1 MSTAATAI
9 DRSATVP
16 EPPAELYLEVTNRC
30 NLKCRMCPQ
39 FWGMPEP
46 DADLDLEQ
54 VAAIIAQLP
63 RLDRVVLHGVGESV
77 LNPALPEIVRLVRE
91 RGAHTLMN
99 SNGTILTR
107 KRVTGLVEAG
117 LDELRVSIDAASPE
131 TYEHI
136 RGANALAKL
145 IRNLGVVQE
154 IKAELGAAK
163 PALSLWVMGLQES
176 LRELPQVVALA
187 ADAGVTEVYLQ
198 RLVTSE
204 RGIAHADN
212 SLYGADANAL
222 DPLAEAHRLAAELG
236 VELKGSGDTTGEA
249 SVRPTEADAPWRGC
263 RRPWSL
269 MYVTANGNVLPCCI
283 SVFTDT
289 PHEELILGNVFETP
303 VAEVWN
309 GPRYKAWRGAMM
321 EGEPPRACK
330 GCGVQ
335 WSL

>member
-1 MSTAATAI
+1 M
-9 DRSATVP
+9 SATEATLARTETVDL
-16 EPPAELYLEVTNRC
+16 PPAELYLEVTNRC

-46 DADLDLEQ
+46 DADLDLDQ
-54 VAAIIAQLP
+54 VLAIIQQLP

-77 LNPALPEIVRLVRE
+77 LNPALPEIVAAVRK
-91 RGAHTLMN
+91 RGAYTLMN

-107 KRVTGLVEAG
+107 RRVEGLVKSG

-131 TYEHI
+131 TYEQV
-136 RGANALAKL
+136 RGANALHKL
-145 IRNLGVVQE
+145 VRNLGIVQE
-154 IKAELGAAK
+154 VRAALGATT
-163 PALSLWVMGLQES
+163 PRLSLWVMGLQES
-176 LRELPQVVALA
+176 LHELPRVVELA
-187 ADAGVTEVYLQ
+187 AEVKVNEVYLQ
-198 RLVTSE
+198 RLVTSD
-204 RGIAHADN
+204 RGIARSDN
-212 SLYGADANAL
+212 SLYGADSEAL
-222 DPLAEAHRLAAELG
+222 DPLVEAHRLAVELG

-249 SVRPTEADAPWRGC
+249 SVQLTDADAPWRGC

-289 PHEELILGNVFETP
+289 PHEELILGNVFDSS

-309 GPRYKAWRGAMM
+309 GERYRKWRGAMLA
-321 EGEPPRACK
+321 GEPPKACK
-330 GCGVQ
+330 GCGVS

>member
-1 MSTAATAI
+1 MTPQVDVRRA
-9 DRSATVP
+9 ATVP

-46 DADLDLEQ
+46 DADLD
-54 VAAIIAQLP
+54 VAAVEALIAQLP

-77 LNPALPEIVRLVRE
+77 LNPALPEIVKMVRA
-91 RGAHTLMN
+91 RGAYTLMN

-107 KRVTGLVEAG
+107 KRVTGLVAAG

-145 IRNLGVVQE
+145 IRNLGVVHE
-154 IKAELGAAK
+154 VKAEHGASK
-163 PALSLWVMGLQES
+163 PALSLWMMGLQES
-176 LRELPQVVALA
+176 LHELPKVVELA
-187 ADAGVTEVYLQ
+187 AEAGVKEVYLQ

-204 RGIAHADN
+204 RGIASATN
-212 SLYGADANAL
+212 SLYGTDHDAL
-222 DPLAEAHRLAAELG
+222 DPLAEAHRLATDLG
-236 VELKGSGDTTGEA
+236 VELKGSGNTTGEA
-249 SVRPTEADAPWRGC
+249 SVRPTQADAPWRAC

-269 MYVTANGNVLPCCI
+269 MYVTANGNALPCCI

-289 PHEELILGNVFETP
+289 PHEELVLGNVFETP
-303 VAEVWN
+303 VDEVWN
-309 GPRYKAWRGAMM
+309 GGRYRAWREAMM
-321 EGEPPRACK
+321 EGEPPKACK
-330 GCGVQ
+330 GCGVS

>member
-1 MSTAATAI
+1 MQHTPGKRVVTAP
-9 DRSATVP
+9 D
-16 EPPAELYLEVTNRC
+16 PPAELYLEVTNRC

-46 DADLDLEQ
+46 DADLDIAQ
-54 VAAIIAQLP
+54 VSAIITQLP

-107 KRVTGLVEAG
+107 KRVTALVHAG

-136 RGANALAKL
+136 RGADALGKL
-145 IRNLGVVQE
+145 IRNLGVVHE
-154 IKAELGAAK
+154 VKAELGAER

-187 ADAGVTEVYLQ
+187 AEAGVEEVYLQ

-204 RGIAHADN
+204 RGIANTTN
-212 SLYGADANAL
+212 SLYGADGEVL
-222 DPLAEAHRLAAELG
+222 DPLAEAHRLAEELG
-236 VELKGSGDTTGEA
+236 IQLKGSGNTTGA
-249 SVRPTEADAPWRGC
+249 DSVKPTEADAPWRAC

-309 GPRYKAWRGAMM
+309 GPRYRAWRGAMM
-321 EGEPPRACK
+321 EGEPPKACK
-330 GCGVQ
+330 GCGVA